1 MDLGQLTWH
10 GKPFEWV
17 RRRTNYCR
25 RHNLITT
32 ERRPEQLAADEW
44 TTLRAEVRQ
53 VAAESLST
61 KPQAA
66 QMRFFEGS
74 IDEMDLGK
82 RRLFVARGNN
92 GAGRIEGRVI
102 CNPILAGRKWS
113 SERYRHR
120 PDAVRGTMAFLFH
133 HVFQQLQEEC
143 VEPVPMCLN
152 IGRNIDTPTPRDS
165 FLIGR
170 GQSLLRRFTG
180 LIFDFSAILHFK
192 SRFRPRYKNRYVC
205 TSPNTTIGS
214 LIVSLHVSG
223 AYRLNLWNLAC
234 SVVNRIRKR
243 STRKSLWE
251 DGERAK
257 SSTG

>member
-92 GAGRIEGRVI
+92 GAGR
-102 CNPILAGRKWS
+102 
-113 SERYRHR
+113 
-120 PDAVRGTMAFLFH
+120 
-133 HVFQQLQEEC
+133 
-143 VEPVPMCLN
+143 
-152 IGRNIDTPTPRDS
+152 
-165 FLIGR
+165 
-170 GQSLLRRFTG
+170 
-180 LIFDFSAILHFK
+180 
-192 SRFRPRYKNRYVC
+192 
-205 TSPNTTIGS
+205 
-214 LIVSLHVSG
+214 
-223 AYRLNLWNLAC
+223 
-234 SVVNRIRKR
+234 
-243 STRKSLWE
+243 RKSHL
-251 DGERAK
+251 
-257 SSTG
+257 